1 MERPSTSDTSANT
14 GAWVCL
20 GLAWLMF
27 LIPVPGAGLFL
38 GWPLN
43 LVAFVLAIVVI
54 AQGRTVPG
62 VVVLLLSLV
71 ASPLVYFLGLMLFVG
86 AIAALDNLGHLA
98 QL

>member
-1 MERPSTSDTSANT
+1 MERPTTSDTGANT

-27 LIPVPGAGLFL
+27 LIPVPGVGLFL

-86 AIAALDNLGHLA
+86 AMAALDSLGHLA
-98 QL
+98 LL

>member
-1 MERPSTSDTSANT
+1 MEGPTATDNSANT

-27 LIPVPGAGLFL
+27 LLPIPGAGLFL

-54 AQGRTVPG
+54 AQGRTAPG
-62 VVVLLLSLV
+62 VTVLLLSMV
-71 ASPLVYFLGLMLFVG
+71 ASPLVYFLGLVFFLG

-98 QL
+98 PH